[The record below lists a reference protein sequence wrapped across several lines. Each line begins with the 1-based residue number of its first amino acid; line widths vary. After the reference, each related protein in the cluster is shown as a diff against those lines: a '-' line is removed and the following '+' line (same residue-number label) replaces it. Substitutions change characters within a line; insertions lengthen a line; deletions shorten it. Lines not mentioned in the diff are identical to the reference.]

1 MKLIPKKSFELSL
14 ILLISCFSSIITDQI
29 TDPFLIRSSTIT
41 SVHLNNN
48 NHTLSNQSILIRS
61 IRDHHHLDV
70 QSSSRENNH
79 RKPFSFIERIKL
91 DQDFKPKFRGQII
104 PGYRLNLTDLAKRI
118 PNEPD
123 YYDLDEFDD
132 YDDIVD
138 SEASDLSSKNIS
150 NQIDPKDSID
160 EITSSS
166 MASSSLETTE
176 SSNISDS
183 ISISTSNDMDK
194 TIGGFVGII
203 EKILLGPKPTEINET
218 SSLED
223 VYAYLDQIVQEQFSK
238 AFKSIIRRF
247 YDNRLLFDQNLSQRC
262 FNSFAQF
269 GDRLRK
275 NYQWPMKMLGAS
287 ADFFSTRFSL
297 RNYGDFDGCLSID
310 AEDDEHSPR
319 EIFFTGQ
326 YCLVQLLLPMPPVTK
341 FLKLRIY
348 EKIFDFDKISIDN
361 RSTFVKNYLQNSPL
375 FYSNPPSYGL
385 CLPSVCSSNELEI
398 AINQGLRKNS
408 PIFRALSLSLT
419 YL

>member
-1 MKLIPKKSFELSL
+1 M
-14 ILLISCFSSIITDQI
+14 LISCFSSIITDQI
-29 TDPFLIRSSTIT
+29 TDPSLIRSSTIT

-138 SEASDLSSKNIS
+138 SEASDLSPKNIS

-203 EKILLGPKPTEINET
+203 EKILLGPKSTEINET

-275 NYQWPMKMLGAS
+275 NYQWPMKS
-287 ADFFSTRFSL
+287 
-297 RNYGDFDGCLSID
+297 N
-310 AEDDEHSPR
+310 H
-319 EIFFTGQ
+319 
-326 YCLVQLLLPMPPVTK
+326 
-341 FLKLRIY
+341 LK
-348 EKIFDFDKISIDN
+348 
-361 RSTFVKNYLQNSPL
+361 
-375 FYSNPPSYGL
+375 
-385 CLPSVCSSNELEI
+385 
-398 AINQGLRKNS
+398 A
-408 PIFRALSLSLT
+408 
-419 YL
+419 